1 MEDVV
6 SRRNPNA
13 LKEYKIMVSVY
24 GSASR
29 TVLAASQDEAERT
42 VEKMLFQSDKHTPQ
56 SKMLCAFDW
65 DIPRF
70 NVYYR
75 QKDDP
80 TTLMIEI
87 D

>member
-13 LKEYKIMVSVY
+13 LNEYRIMVTSY

-42 VEKMLFQSDKHTPQ
+42 VEKMLFQPDKQTPQ
-56 SKMLCAFDW
+56 SKMLCAFEW

-70 NVYYR
+70 NVYCR

-80 TTLMIEI
+80 ALMIEI